1 MLIVLV
7 GPAYAGKRAV
17 ARILA
22 SDRGFQCAQV
32 VPVPNG
38 QHDPSA
44 RITRTNESIK
54 SVSRNSEQDAIVQF
68 ATAAELEDHVMSH
81 NRWREHWVVWG
92 VATVHDLVKLQKR
105 PFVLAVAVDAPV
117 LTRFQRA
124 QANGVSDLAQFLALD
139 QDRGYMT
146 GSASDPYPMMA
157 LADVTIMNNAG
168 TLDALRA
175 TILDLQLDDPE
186 RLRPSWDTY
195 FITLAHLAA
204 RRSNCMKK
212 RVGCIVTYDNRVVST
227 GYNGTPR
234 GLANCASGGCA
245 RCNGNA
251 RAGVALDACLCLHA
265 EENALLEAG
274 MRATSGA
281 TLYCTMFPCLG
292 CAKKIVQAKVATVV
306 YAAPYAPAD
315 DKRVAEM
322 LFGAA
327 GIVVRQ
333 HALVAAGG
341 GGGGALASGRAGN
354 VVYSAR
360 TSAADR
366 LGADSSRPD
375 SVLPFDDM
383 DQ

>member
-1 MLIVLV
+1 
-7 GPAYAGKRAV
+7 
-17 ARILA
+17 
-22 SDRGFQCAQV
+22 
-32 VPVPNG
+32 
-38 QHDPSA
+38 
-44 RITRTNESIK
+44 
-54 SVSRNSEQDAIVQF
+54 
-68 ATAAELEDHVMSH
+68 MSH

-92 VATVHDLVKLQKR
+92 VATAHDLLKLQKR

-124 QANGVSDLAQFLALD
+124 QANGAADLAQFLALD

-157 LADVTIMNNAG
+157 LADVTIINNAG

-175 TILDLQLDDPE
+175 TVLDFQLDDPE

-212 RVGCIVTYDNRVVST
+212 RVGCIVTYDNLVVST

-292 CAKKIVQAKVATVV
+292 CAKKIVQAKVVTVV
-306 YAAPYAPAD
+306 YSAPYAPAD

-333 HALVAAGG
+333 HALVATGG
-341 GGGGALASGRAGN
+341 GSGGGALASGRGGN

-360 TSAADR
+360 TSATDR
-366 LGADSSRPD
+366 PGADSSRPD